1 MSLRRYEKNFA
12 PKAQG
17 YERAKPSSI
26 QGSELPGR
34 TEANAVAANAA
45 PAVDAEA
52 ALVEVADT

>member
-26 QGSELPGR
+26 QGSELPGG
-34 TEANAVAANAA
+34 TEANVAAANAV
-45 PAVDAEA
+45 PAADVEAALAEA
-52 ALVEVADT
+52 ADT